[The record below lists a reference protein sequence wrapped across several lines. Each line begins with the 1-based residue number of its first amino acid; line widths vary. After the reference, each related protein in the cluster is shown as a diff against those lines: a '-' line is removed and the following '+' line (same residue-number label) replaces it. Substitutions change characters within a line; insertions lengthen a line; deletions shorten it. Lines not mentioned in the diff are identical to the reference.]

1 MLIQIREKKKLISG
15 LNQALA
21 WELRAHAMYAH
32 YAAYVKGLE
41 SLALKSHFA
50 EEAAESITHAG
61 KVRELLALL
70 DAEAVTIRDNTPIIH
85 TDDYRVMLEEAL
97 KTETA
102 AAKQYQK
109 LLPLAKEHPVFM
121 HTVMHIL
128 MAELSAVEEANSLLG
143 R

>member
-1 MLIQIREKKKLISG
+1 MLIQIKEKRKLIAG

-21 WELRAHAMYAH
+21 WELRAYAMYAH

-41 SLALKSHFA
+41 SLTLKSHFE
-50 EEAAESITHAG
+50 EEAAESIGHAG

-70 DAEAVTIRDNTPIIH
+70 GAEAVTTRDDSPIIH
-85 TDDYRVMLEEAL
+85 TDDSRVMLEEAL

-102 AAKQYQK
+102 AAKHYQK
-109 LLPLAKEHPVFM
+109 ILPLAKEHPVFM